1 VRLLPYR
8 TNEDRI
14 DGAVMTF
21 FDITARRQ
29 AEESAR
35 ASEAR
40 MRMVAESARDYAI
53 VTLDEEGRVTSWN
66 KGAETLF
73 GYSAD
78 EMQGQDLERL
88 FVPEDVASGVP
99 EDELR
104 RAREDGR
111 AEDERWHLRKDGS
124 RFFCSGVT
132 TPLHN
137 GAFYGYAKIARDETA
152 RERQGKEREQA
163 LSHEQTVRSDAES
176 ASALKDEFLAVM
188 SHELR
193 HPLNMIHINVELL
206 SRMQELRQ
214 SPTFMRAASIIRNS
228 VMSQAK
234 IIDDLMD
241 MSRVRTGKLT
251 LSMAPVVLDTLLPG
265 MVEGARNDPA
275 AKDLQVEFSGG
286 ADGLPVL
293 ADVVRI
299 EQVVMNLLSNAIKF
313 TPAGGAIDVHLAHEG
328 ELVRIDVSDSG
339 QGIAPSFLPHVF
351 DMYGQS
357 MAVTTRSKGGL
368 GIGLA
373 LVREIVALHG
383 GRVEVVSEGVGKGA
397 RFSVWLPL
405 FDSKAPA
412 CSTVDTGGDD
422 LAGLRILVVD
432 DMEDMLLVFKSL
444 LEMSGATVFEATS
457 ARAGMAVL
465 ERQEVDL
472 LISDISMPEIDG
484 YEFLRM
490 ARALPQCAQLPAIA
504 ITGMRR
510 DADIARA
517 RAAGFSAHL
526 GKPMSVERLNA
537 VVRDLLPGR
546 G

>member
-1 VRLLPYR
+1 
-8 TNEDRI
+8 
-14 DGAVMTF
+14 
-21 FDITARRQ
+21 
-29 AEESAR
+29 
-35 ASEAR
+35 
-40 MRMVAESARDYAI
+40 MRMVAESAKDYAI
-53 VTLDEEGRVTSWN
+53 ITMDEDGRVTSWN

-73 GYSAD
+73 GYTAD
-78 EMQGQDLERL
+78 EMQGQDLDRL
-88 FVPEDVASGVP
+88 FVPEDIAAGVP

-104 RAREDGR
+104 RAREEGR

-124 RFFCSGVT
+124 RFYCSGVT
-132 TPLHN
+132 TPLRN

-163 LSHEQTVRSDAES
+163 LSHEQAVRSDAES
-176 ASALKDEFLAVM
+176 AVALKDEFLAVM

-206 SRMQELRQ
+206 ARMPELRQ
-214 SPTFMRAASIIRNS
+214 SPQFMRAATIIRSS

-241 MSRVRTGKLT
+241 MSRVRTGKLSLT
-251 LSMAPVVLDTLLPG
+251 MAPVVLDTLLPG
-265 MVEGARNDPA
+265 MVDVARNDPA
-275 AKDLQVEFSGG
+275 AKDLRIAFSGG
-286 ADGLPVL
+286 ADGMPVL

-313 TPAGGAIDVHLAHEG
+313 TPGGGCIEVHLEREEEA
-328 ELVRIDVSDSG
+328 LRIDVIDSG

-357 MAVTTRSKGGL
+357 TSVTTRTKGGL

-383 GRVEVVSEGVGKGA
+383 GRVDVASEGVGKGA

-405 FDSKAPA
+405 FESKAAP
-412 CSTVDTGGDD
+412 CGGGEAGSDD

-432 DMEDMLLVFKSL
+432 DMEDMLMVFKSL
-444 LEMSGATVFEATS
+444 LEMSGATVFEASS
-457 ARAGMAVL
+457 AKGGLAIL
-465 ERQEVDL
+465 EQEDVDL

-484 YEFLRM
+484 YQFLGM
-490 ARALPQCAQLPAIA
+490 VRALPKCASLPAIA

-526 GKPMSVERLNA
+526 GKPVSVERLNA
-537 VVRDLLPGR
+537 VVRDLLPR
-546 G
+546 KA